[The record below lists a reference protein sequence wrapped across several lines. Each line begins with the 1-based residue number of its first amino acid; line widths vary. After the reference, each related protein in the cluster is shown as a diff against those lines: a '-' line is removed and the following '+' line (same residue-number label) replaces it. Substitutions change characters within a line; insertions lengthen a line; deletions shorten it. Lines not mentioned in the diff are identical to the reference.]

1 MRNKC
6 NKYKR
11 KKCNA
16 EWEAMMSE
24 EMKVL
29 GVRVPQAMKDW
40 LEGQAKRNGRSL
52 SGETLFRLR
61 MMMEQEMPKGEQVKQ
76 A

>member
-1 MRNKC
+1 
-6 NKYKR
+6 
-11 KKCNA
+11 
-16 EWEAMMSE
+16 MSE